1 MEFQG
6 LIDCILVLKS
16 TLLSVAENGD
26 KLGVETF
33 SIAIVTAAL
42 TDGSEMSLIKYEFT
56 CYLAHI
62 TLWNLVL
69 KMSDSLEDLF
79 VQVLKSE
86 QKAQERKNVLLEGK
100 ITRRGL
106 GRPTFFV

>member
-42 TDGSEMSLIKYEFT
+42 TDGSEMSLMT
-56 CYLAHI
+56 PDHHHI
-62 TLWNLVL
+62 HMV
-69 KMSDSLEDLF
+69 
-79 VQVLKSE
+79 
-86 QKAQERKNVLLEGK
+86 
-100 ITRRGL
+100 
-106 GRPTFFV
+106 GRFKVEVTP

>member
-42 TDGSEMSLIKYEFT
+42 TDGSEMSLIIPLIQLCKSIAGQFT
-56 CYLAHI
+56 FCYQDIL
-62 TLWNLVL
+62 
-69 KMSDSLEDLF
+69 
-79 VQVLKSE
+79 
-86 QKAQERKNVLLEGK
+86 
-100 ITRRGL
+100 GL
-106 GRPTFFV
+106 GSHYCDQCDPPKPSVVEWV

>member
-42 TDGSEMSLIKYEFT
+42 TDGSEMSLMSRLRVRFSY
-56 CYLAHI
+56 
-62 TLWNLVL
+62 VL
-69 KMSDSLEDLF
+69 RLF
-79 VQVLKSE
+79 MYP
-86 QKAQERKNVLLEGK
+86 G
-100 ITRRGL
+100 I
-106 GRPTFFV
+106 

>member
-1 MEFQG
+1 MCCLFMEFQG

-42 TDGSEMSLIKYEFT
+42 TDGSEMSLMTVPGAVSERLTFRIEFP
-56 CYLAHI
+56 
-62 TLWNLVL
+62 V
-69 KMSDSLEDLF
+69 
-79 VQVLKSE
+79 
-86 QKAQERKNVLLEGK
+86 
-100 ITRRGL
+100 
-106 GRPTFFV
+106 

>member
-1 MEFQG
+1 MCCLFMEFQG

-42 TDGSEMSLIKYEFT
+42 TDGSEMP
-56 CYLAHI
+56 
-62 TLWNLVL
+62 
-69 KMSDSLEDLF
+69 LF
-79 VQVLKSE
+79 SIL
-86 QKAQERKNVLLEGK
+86 RPDCILLRYA
-100 ITRRGL
+100 IINS
-106 GRPTFFV
+106 VD

>member
-1 MEFQG
+1 MCCLFMEFQG

-42 TDGSEMSLIKYEFT
+42 SDGSKIRLLVSLIEM
-56 CYLAHI
+56 I
-62 TLWNLVL
+62 
-69 KMSDSLEDLF
+69 
-79 VQVLKSE
+79 
-86 QKAQERKNVLLEGK
+86 EG
-100 ITRRGL
+100 ISYACSGL
-106 GRPTFFV
+106 

>member
-1 MEFQG
+1 MCCLFMEFQG

-42 TDGSEMSLIKYEFT
+42 TDGSEMSLLYMYTILTRIILRRNLANPHYEMKLY
-56 CYLAHI
+56 CMLCVY
-62 TLWNLVL
+62 
-69 KMSDSLEDLF
+69 
-79 VQVLKSE
+79 
-86 QKAQERKNVLLEGK
+86 
-100 ITRRGL
+100 
-106 GRPTFFV
+106 

>member
-1 MEFQG
+1 MCCLFMEFQG

-42 TDGSEMSLIKYEFT
+42 TDGSEMSLFNLIKMKLK
-56 CYLAHI
+56 YLLYTNA
-62 TLWNLVL
+62 
-69 KMSDSLEDLF
+69 
-79 VQVLKSE
+79 
-86 QKAQERKNVLLEGK
+86 A
-100 ITRRGL
+100 
-106 GRPTFFV
+106 

>member
-1 MEFQG
+1 MCCLFMEFQG

-42 TDGSEMSLIKYEFT
+42 TDGSEMSLMSNIQIKLYRAT
-56 CYLAHI
+56 RI
-62 TLWNLVL
+62 
-69 KMSDSLEDLF
+69 
-79 VQVLKSE
+79 QVLHVRWIP
-86 QKAQERKNVLLEGK
+86 QV
-100 ITRRGL
+100 
-106 GRPTFFV
+106 